1 MSFVPL
7 LAEES
12 PVFLGEDLLAYLVLA
27 IGGAM
32 AAGSVMA
39 LVRPPAE
46 TKDGDL
52 NRAPVGRSITMAVVG
67 GLAAIWA
74 LASLISG
81 S

>member
-1 MSFVPL
+1 MS
-7 LAEES
+7 LARFLGEES

-27 IGGAM
+27 IGAAM

-39 LVRPPAE
+39 LVRPPTE

-52 NRAPVGRSITMAVVG
+52 TRAPIGRSVTMAVVG
-67 GLAAIWA
+67 ALAAIWA
-74 LASLISG
+74 LASLVS